1 MSTSHVLDLAA
12 MTTKVVWSCEC
23 RVLAVAVP
31 MGETRECR
39 AVVVKEKE
47 SGQLSGG
54 GGGGEGGHLT
64 VAPSICF
71 HVGGWD

>member
-1 MSTSHVLDLAA
+1 
-12 MTTKVVWSCEC
+12 
-23 RVLAVAVP
+23 

-39 AVVVKEKE
+39 VVVVKEKE
-47 SGQLSGG
+47 SGQLSG

-71 HVGGWD
+71 LVGGWD

>member
-23 RVLAVAVP
+23 RVLAVVVP
-31 MGETRECR
+31 MEETREFR
-39 AVVVKEKE
+39 VVVVKE

-71 HVGGWD
+71 NVGGWD